1 LVDCLNHG
9 AGASPAL
16 PALKNTAPAVGA
28 TYDANGRGSGGRLS
42 SRSARMLGTHW
53 QRCFVVAL
61 IPFATACGSSL
72 KSQAPVVKP
81 AQASGV
87 HAVADSVPAAPVAPA
102 PAEDPVV
109 TLIAASDRH
118 FKAGQ
123 KELEQGHVEAAK
135 QEFNRAVDV
144 LLESEYGARTEP
156 RIREHFDR
164 LVDRISTYEVRALAT
179 GDGFTEKK
187 YEPATIDE
195 LLALSTSIGTRPAT
209 RELKDAVQ
217 SDLEN
222 ANHDIPI
229 PLNQRVLSYI
239 ELFQGRLHDF
249 IEEGMKRGS
258 KYLPMIQNVFR
269 AEGLP
274 LDLAYVPLVESAFKP
289 NALSRVKAKGVW
301 QFMTGTALE
310 NGLRRDWYIDERSD
324 PEKATVAAAKYLR
337 TLSKLFG
344 GDWHLALASYN
355 GGPGR
360 LQRAMR
366 TARLD
371 DFWSL
376 SEKPKV
382 LPRETREYV
391 PMILA
396 AIVIARN
403 PSQYGFD
410 FEPEPPHTYDKV
422 TLPRPVD
429 LRRVAE
435 WTDSPIDEIQALNP
449 ELRRWTTPVKA
460 TNYELKVPVGT
471 AGIVEA
477 KLADAPAADL
487 AALKF
492 YTVKRGDTLPLIARK
507 LHVNKADLAEANYLA
522 ATARVA
528 AGQKLMVPHE
538 ATVLM
543 AARTDR
549 PAPATEARKTVAE
562 AGQLAQGTTS
572 NRVKFSY
579 EVKRGDT
586 LASIARVHK
595 TTIASLRSWNPR
607 LADDRLTAGER
618 LTLYRLAN

>member
-1 LVDCLNHG
+1 MLV
-9 AGASPAL
+9 AQWRRFAL
-16 PALKNTAPAVGA
+16 LALLPVVG
-28 TYDANGRGSGGRLS
+28 
-42 SRSARMLGTHW
+42 
-53 QRCFVVAL
+53 
-61 IPFATACGSSL
+61 ACGSAL
-72 KSQAPVVKP
+72 KSQAPSVTP
-81 AQASGV
+81 SA
-87 HAVADSVPAAPVAPA
+87 AVSVPDRSIQTPAPQPAPV
-102 PAEDPVV
+102 EDPVL
-109 TLIAASDRH
+109 TLIASSDRF

-144 LLESEYGARTEP
+144 LLESPYGARTEP

-187 YEPATIDE
+187 YEPASIDE
-195 LLALSTSIGTRPAT
+195 LLAMSATLGTPPA
-209 RELKDAVQ
+209 EPGLKDAVQ
-217 SDLEN
+217 SDLLIG
-222 ANHDIPI
+222 AHDIPI
-229 PLNQRVLSYI
+229 PLNQRVLAYI
-239 ELFQGRLHDF
+239 GLFQGRLHDF

-324 PEKATVAAAKYLR
+324 PEKATLAAAKYLR
-337 TLSKLFG
+337 TLSKIFG

-360 LQRAMR
+360 MQRALK
-366 TARLD
+366 TARVD
-371 DFWSL
+371 NFWTLTDKS
-376 SEKPKV
+376 KI

-403 PSQYGFD
+403 PAQYGFD
-410 FEPEPPHTYDKV
+410 FESEEPAAVDKV
-422 TLPRPVD
+422 VLPGPVD

-435 WTDSPIDEIQALNP
+435 WTDSSIDEIQALNP
-449 ELRRWTTPVKA
+449 ELRRWTTPVRDRS
-460 TNYELKVPVGT
+460 YELKVPAGT
-471 AGIVEA
+471 GSTVSAR
-477 KLADAPAADL
+477 LTDAPSDL
-487 AALKF
+487 AAFKF
-492 YTVKRGDTLPLIARK
+492 YTVKRGETLPLIARK
-507 LHVNKADLAEANYLA
+507 LHVSKDDLAEANYLPA
-522 ATARVA
+522 LARVS

-538 ATVLM
+538 ATALM

-549 PAPATEARKTVAE
+549 QVPATEARSTVAH
-562 AGQLAQGTTS
+562 AGQLAAPPAVS
-572 NRVKFSY
+572 NRVKDSY
-579 EVKRGDT
+579 AVKRGDT
-586 LASIARVHK
+586 LASIARLYQTTVASIK
-595 TTIASLRSWNPR
+595 TWNPR
-607 LADDRLTAGER
+607 LPVGHLAAGQRLTI
-618 LTLYRLAN
+618 YRLAN